1 MSDFTAIGQ
10 LVTEAR
16 NLLDSIKGG
25 AIRTMQTQFDA
36 LKQVI
41 TTDGAKVISDV
52 DSLGRGKLQQL
63 DSELARVK
71 QGVDIQTLGGQGR
84 YVTEITVN
92 GDKDTFYPVYFT
104 LPTGDETEIQ
114 IFRHYSW
121 NSKNS
126 GSQASDFDT
135 THVASALVVLKGQ
148 ASPWSGD
155 ANYLRTVVNY
165 QRYRQAVA
173 NVAFS
178 AYCQTEKKDP
188 SGPDTGY
195 NKAGLGYLARS
206 NSGFMLRGGKLKY
219 QIISN
224 KPITFSLLDD
234 GDIIGSSSASN
245 TNVNWVAKT
254 VPLASFETGDSS
266 NKHSTTYI
274 GYDKPKVSA

>member
-41 TTDGAKVISDV
+41 TTDGAKVVSDV
-52 DSLGRGKLQQL
+52 DSLGRSKLQQL

-92 GDKDTFYPVYFT
+92 GDKDTFYPVSFRMDKN
-104 LPTGDETEIQ
+104 GETEIQ
-114 IFRHYSW
+114 IYRNYAW
-121 NSKNS
+121 NRK
-126 GSQASDFDT
+126 GSSDESDFNT
-135 THVASALVVLKGQ
+135 SHVAGVLVSLRGQ
-148 ASPWSGD
+148 TYAWDGN

-165 QRYRQAVA
+165 QRYRQCVAAVG
-173 NVAFS
+173 FQ
-178 AYCQTEKKDP
+178 AYCQAEKLDP
-188 SGPDTGY
+188 LGPDTSY
-195 NKAGLGYLARS
+195 NKAGLGYVAKID
-206 NSGFMLRGGKLKY
+206 SGFMLRGGKLKY

-224 KPITFSLLDD
+224 KPIQFSLLSD
-234 GDIIGSSSASN
+234 GDVIASSAASN
-245 TNVNWVAKT
+245 TNVKWVAKT
-254 VPLASFETGDSS
+254 LPLASAETGDRS

-274 GYDKPKVSA
+274 GYDKPEVSA

>member
-10 LVTEAR
+10 LVNEAR

-41 TTDGAKVISDV
+41 TADGAKVVSDV

-92 GDKDTFYPVYFT
+92 GDKDTFYPVYFI

-114 IFRHYSW
+114 VYRHYSW
-121 NSKNS
+121 NNKNS
-126 GSQASDFDT
+126 GAQAGDFDT

-148 ASPWSGD
+148 AYPWNGD

-165 QRYRQAVA
+165 QRYRQCVA
-173 NVAFS
+173 NISHRGYVT
-178 AYCQTEKKDP
+178 QTKHSH
-188 SGPDTGY
+188 SGPDSSYNSEREGY
-195 NKAGLGYLARS
+195 VSCRQ
-206 NSGFMLRGGKLKY
+206 SGFMLRGGKLKY
-219 QIISN
+219 QIISS
-224 KPITFSLLDD
+224 KPITFSLKNEGDLVDSQAGVLNYKWLAKELPISSIENGD
-234 GDIIGSSSASN
+234 GN
-245 TNVNWVAKT
+245 NNH
-254 VPLASFETGDSS
+254 P
-266 NKHSTTYI
+266 TTYI
-274 GYDKPKVSA
+274 GYKAPEVNA